1 MSSTGDSEVT
11 EFETKTIKI
20 GDGECT
26 MLLQNENGPCPL
38 VALVNTL
45 ILNEALAGEAQSS
58 NVSLSSYTSG
68 KDKITVKTLLELL
81 GEILVEKSTQYG
93 QVEAGKFNEDV
104 NEVLALLPKLVT
116 GMNINVRFNG
126 SFDDTAEMS
135 LFRLYDVDVVHGW
148 ICDPED
154 PEYDVIN
161 QVGSYDEAQSVILK
175 DNEENGKDEDVH
187 TKAEAVKHFMQLNAT
202 QLTTYGIQFL
212 RDLLS
217 SGAPAVLFRNDHFA
231 TIYKHN
237 GTLYTLVADQ
247 GYKNEKSMVWQSLT
261 SINGASDAFYSS
273 NFQTPSEDQSADSSS
288 ATATGAQPTGH
299 HDYDLA
305 RQLQIDEDA
314 QLAAELNQPR
324 AQSRSTRQKPKSSS
338 SAAPKTSKDKKS
350 KCTIM

>member
-1 MSSTGDSEVT
+1 MSSSSGSTEVT
-11 EFETKTIKI
+11 EFETKTIRI
-20 GDGECT
+20 GEGECT
-26 MLLQNENGPCPL
+26 ILLQNENGPCPL

-45 ILNEALAGEAQSS
+45 ILNEVGAGEAQSS
-58 NVSLSSYTSG
+58 KVSLSSYTSG
-68 KDKITVKTLLELL
+68 KDKILVKTLLELL
-81 GEILVEKSTQYG
+81 GEVLVEKSTQYG

-154 PEYDVIN
+154 PEYDLID
-161 QVGSYDEAQSVILK
+161 QVGSYDEAQSTILK
-175 DNEENGKDEDVH
+175 DNEESGQNEEMH

-202 QLTTYGIQFL
+202 QLTTYGLQFL

-217 SGAPAVLFRNDHFA
+217 EDSPAVLFRNDHFA

-247 GYKNEKSMVWQSLT
+247 GYKHEKSMVWQSLT
-261 SINGASDAFYSS
+261 SVNGASDAFYTSS
-273 NFQTPSEDQSADSSS
+273 FKAPTEDQPTNTD
-288 ATATGAQPTGH
+288 TAAQQTGQ

-314 QLAAELNQPR
+314 QLAAQLNQPR
-324 AQSRSTRQKPKSSS
+324 TQSRNTRQQQKSTSS
-338 SAAPKTSKDKKS
+338 KQPKDKKS